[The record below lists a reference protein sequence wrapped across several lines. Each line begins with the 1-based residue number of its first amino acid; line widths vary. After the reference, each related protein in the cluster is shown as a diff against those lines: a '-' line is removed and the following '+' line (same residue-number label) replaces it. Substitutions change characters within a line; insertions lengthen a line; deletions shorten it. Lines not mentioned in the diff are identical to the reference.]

1 MKIFGAGIM
10 AGTGFLFSCGYAFAE
25 GIDLGPCKLYPVIKT
40 EERYEDNI
48 FQMPSNAKSELVNT
62 TTPEIL
68 LKFKLSGKNIF
79 DVNYK
84 YEMIN
89 FDKYSSDNR
98 RNNKFKAALELYGS
112 SYFFKLKDQYDEIT
126 NTYTYAEYFD
136 NYAQNTV
143 FVSIGRD
150 FNDISFELFYENL
163 DYEYNNID
171 SVNSR
176 NDHVFDI
183 AGFYNILP
191 KTKAL
196 AEYSFTKINY
206 DNSSAKDGMAN
217 EFLVGVQGELAQ
229 KITGTVKAGYQSRNY
244 DGYTDWKEPVTYANI
259 VYEASEKTL
268 LDAMA
273 ERKPLESI
281 DTAQN
286 FYESNIVGFGI
297 RHDVTAK
304 TATYLKLKYNF
315 DRYPATNTDSVRRE
329 DDIWNAKIGLD
340 INSRQWLDIG
350 ANYEF
355 QKRNSNISSNDYENN
370 ITSIYLKAMY

>member
-10 AGTGFLFSCGYAFAE
+10 AFTGFLCFCGYAFAE

-206 DNSSAKDGMAN
+206 DNSSAKD
-217 EFLVGVQGELAQ
+217 
-229 KITGTVKAGYQSRNY
+229 
-244 DGYTDWKEPVTYANI
+244 
-259 VYEASEKTL
+259 
-268 LDAMA
+268 
-273 ERKPLESI
+273 
-281 DTAQN
+281 
-286 FYESNIVGFGI
+286 
-297 RHDVTAK
+297 
-304 TATYLKLKYNF
+304 
-315 DRYPATNTDSVRRE
+315 
-329 DDIWNAKIGLD
+329 
-340 INSRQWLDIG
+340 
-350 ANYEF
+350 
-355 QKRNSNISSNDYENN
+355 
-370 ITSIYLKAMY
+370 